1 MAISVCSQLNLTG
14 IKLNECIFD
23 VAVTNDTSLTEQEA
37 FKIGN
42 IHLKG
47 VTDLTLVE
55 IFILFVRMSNSM
67 FWQRSLC

>member
-1 MAISVCSQLNLTG
+1 MAMSVCSSLNLTE

-47 VTDLTLVE
+47 VTD
-55 IFILFVRMSNSM
+55 NY
-67 FWQRSLC
+67 

>member
-23 VAVTNDTSLTEQEA
+23 VAVTNDTSLAEQEA

-42 IHLKG
+42 VYLKG

-55 IFILFVRMSNSM
+55 IFIVFVRMSNSM

>member
-23 VAVTNDTSLTEQEA
+23 VAITNDTSLAEQEA

-47 VTDLTLVE
+47 VTD
-55 IFILFVRMSNSM
+55 NY
-67 FWQRSLC
+67 